1 MPVYAQV
8 SPQNISSVNVST
20 LSDAQIKTLL
30 QQAQAA
36 GLNDNQ
42 LIQKA
47 QTGGMSV
54 DQVSLLQKRIAAIRL
69 DNANNTAAGSEPS
82 EQITPRKT
90 NRTDTSKR
98 ADSTVKKVPPSRI
111 FGASLFRNS
120 NSTFEPNL
128 KIATPV
134 NYILGPD
141 DQLDINVYGNSL
153 VNWRLDVTPDG
164 NINIPGIGILNVSG
178 KTIEQATQS
187 IKGKLAANNYAIGH
201 GTTVQ
206 VSLGNIRSIKVI
218 MVGEVVKPGTY
229 TLSSLS
235 TVFNALYAAGGPND
249 NGSFRQIEVIRNNRI
264 VRRLDVYD
272 FLVKGDQK
280 KQYRPAGPGHYQGT
294 GLSHTGGAGWRGKAP
309 CFV

>member
-1 MPVYAQV
+1 MKQLHLIVLVILMAACQLFVMPVYAQV

-20 LSDAQIKTLL
+20 LTDAQIRTLL

-54 DQVSLLQKRIAAIRL
+54 DQVSLLQKRISAIRL
-69 DNANNTAAGSEPS
+69 DNANNTAASGETS
-82 EQITPRKT
+82 EQLISRKT
-90 NRTDTSKR
+90 NGTDTTRK
-98 ADSTVKKVPPSRI
+98 ADSTAQKAPPSRI
-111 FGASLFRNS
+111 FGANLFRNS
-120 NSTFEPNL
+120 NTTFEPNL

-153 VNWRLDVTPDG
+153 VNWKLDVTPDG

-187 IKGKLAANNYAIGH
+187 IKGKL
-201 GTTVQ
+201 
-206 VSLGNIRSIKVI
+206 
-218 MVGEVVKPGTY
+218 
-229 TLSSLS
+229 
-235 TVFNALYAAGGPND
+235 GG
-249 NGSFRQIEVIRNNRI
+249 Q
-264 VRRLDVYD
+264 
-272 FLVKGDQK
+272 
-280 KQYRPAGPGHYQGT
+280 
-294 GLSHTGGAGWRGKAP
+294 
-309 CFV
+309 